1 MTYADLLSLI
11 RILLPETYDTAVP
24 AGKVRYIV
32 LHRYGANSVY
42 GSNSNVFDFPR
53 VHIDVYTQ
61 GPEDALPGLVRQIL
75 RLWNLPYTVQGES
88 WDDDTALYRT
98 ILQTEVLE

>member
-1 MTYADLLSLI
+1 MTYADLKNLLQK
-11 RILLPETYDTAVP
+11 LLPDTYDTAAP

-53 VHIDVYTQ
+53 VQIDVYAQ
-61 GPEDALPGLVRQIL
+61 SPEDTLPGLVRQIL
-75 RLWNLPYTVQGES
+75 RLWNVPYTVQDES